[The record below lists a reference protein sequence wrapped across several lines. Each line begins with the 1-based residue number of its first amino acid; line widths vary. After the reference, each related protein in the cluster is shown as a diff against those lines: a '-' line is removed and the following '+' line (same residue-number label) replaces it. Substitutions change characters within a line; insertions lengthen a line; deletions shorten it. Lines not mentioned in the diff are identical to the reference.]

1 MNGDIFRPADILLPD
16 VGDIQ
21 AWSVIACD
29 QFSSDR
35 DYWGRV
41 AARVGAEP
49 STLRMILPEAYLGD
63 GAHENFAREISLAMR
78 NYLDMGI
85 FREYKDSLVYVERTL
100 SNGRVRRGLVGAVD
114 LDRYDYSPGSKAA
127 IRASEM
133 TVPDRLPPRVAARAP
148 ASLELPHVI
157 ALIDDAEMSVIEPLE
172 NRKSSLEKLYD
183 FDLMEGGGH
192 IAGWRVTGGEAARVL
207 TLVNGLRGEG
217 SGEAA
222 MIIGDGNH
230 SLAAAKTHWNELKRN
245 GLKDAA
251 ARYALAELNNVYDP
265 AVEFKA
271 IHRAVFGV
279 DARSFVSDMER
290 AIGGSGRYRVKWRS
304 SGEGGEFSVAAS
316 GIGDAI
322 GAVQSF
328 IDGVSEK
335 TGRRVD
341 YIHGD
346 DALESLSSS
355 AGNVGIIMPAMEK
368 SDFFG
373 TVLSRGVFPRKS
385 FSIGESRD
393 KRYYLECRRIA

>member
-1 MNGDIFRPADILLPD
+1 LLPD
-16 VGDIQ
+16 VSDMR

-35 DYWGRV
+35 DYWNRV
-41 AARVGAEP
+41 ACLVGAAP

-63 GAHENFAREISLAMR
+63 GAHERFARDIALAMR

-85 FREYKDSLVYVERTL
+85 FRECRDSLVYVERKL
-100 SNGRVRRGLVGAVD
+100 SNGRTRRGLVGVVD
-114 LDRYDYSPGSKAA
+114 LDCYDYSPDSKAP

-133 TVPDRLPPRVAARAP
+133 TVPDRLPPRVAARAS

-157 ALIDDAEMSVIEPLE
+157 ALVDDAEMSVIEPLS
-172 NRKSSLEKLYD
+172 RQTRSLEKLYD

-192 IAGWRVTGGEAARVL
+192 ITGWHVTGCDAARVSS
-207 TLVNGLRGEG
+207 LVNGRRIA
-217 SGEAA
+217 AA

-230 SLAAAKTHWNELKRN
+230 SLAAAKAHWDELKRN
-245 GLKDAA
+245 GVKDAA

-279 DARSFVSDMER
+279 DACSFVRDMER
-290 AIGGSGRYRVKWRS
+290 AIGGSGRYRVEWRS
-304 SGEGGEFSVAAS
+304 SGKGGEFSVAAS
-316 GIGDAI
+316 HIGDAI

-335 TGRRVD
+335 TGCRVD

-346 DALESLSSS
+346 DALESLSSAADS
-355 AGNVGIIMPAMEK
+355 VGIIMPAMDK
-368 SDFFG
+368 ADFFG

-393 KRYYLECRRIA
+393 KRYYLECRKIV

>member
-1 MNGDIFRPADILLPD
+1 
-16 VGDIQ
+16 
-21 AWSVIACD
+21 
-29 QFSSDR
+29 
-35 DYWGRV
+35 
-41 AARVGAEP
+41 
-49 STLRMILPEAYLGD
+49 
-63 GAHENFAREISLAMR
+63 
-78 NYLDMGI
+78 
-85 FREYKDSLVYVERTL
+85 VYVERTL

-114 LDRYDYSPGSKAA
+114 LDRYDYSPGSKAPT
-127 IRASEM
+127 RASEM
-133 TVPDRLPPRVAARAP
+133 TVPDRLPPRVAARAS

-172 NRKSSLEKLYD
+172 NRKNSLEKLYD

-192 IAGWRVTGGEAARVL
+192 IAGWRVTDGEAARVL
-207 TLVNGLRGEG
+207 SLVNGLRVR
-217 SGEAA
+217 GEAA

-230 SLAAAKTHWNELKRN
+230 SLAAAKIHWDELKRN
-245 GLKDAA
+245 GPKDAA
-251 ARYALAELNNVYDP
+251 ARYALTELNNVYDP

-279 DARSFVSDMER
+279 DARSFVRDMER
-290 AIGGSGRYRVKWRS
+290 AIGGSGRYGIGWRS

-335 TGRRVD
+335 TGCRVD

-346 DALESLSSS
+346 DALESLSSA
-355 AGNVGIIMPAMEK
+355 AGSVGIIMPAMDK

-393 KRYYLECRRIA
+393 KRYYLECRKIA